1 MKIRNPLKE
10 WGRWRDDITPTE
22 KRVWSI
28 ISVLIGMTIGW
39 IINSMFL

>member
-10 WGRWRDDITPTE
+10 WGQWRDDITKTE

-39 IINSMFL
+39 IINSLM